1 MRFIL
6 IYFFSFVLSI
16 PLSAQIF
23 IDEDLSD
30 WPASSLL
37 ISDIGDGLESDLDI
51 QHLWVENDAEN
62 LYIRFELDREIILQ
76 ENNQLAILID
86 FDNKLTTGFKEAG
99 IGAEMMVVFGER
111 DIFVYNPSGTSQ
123 RLRHEDIGIVCLPSV
138 SSRYF
143 ELKISRVID
152 RGSSLLT
159 MGNQLAIAIRNRVI
173 GGDVVPN
180 DGGVAVY
187 EMKAGTAPGKKAYHF
202 DKQRPEQVRILSYN
216 SARDGLTEAG
226 TGEYQVKLL
235 QAANP
240 DIICFQELYSATAAV
255 SVINLLSQYL
265 PLPAWQTWKAVRISP
280 DVVVATKYC
289 IEAAVPLDG
298 TGIFLV
304 HTGPNCDEPL
314 VIFNA
319 HLPCCDNDTDR
330 QSEVDAIMSRYRT
343 MKENQGVG
351 FLYPEGTPTL
361 IVGDMNF
368 VGLNRQRKTLQ
379 EGDILNEGF
388 FGPDFL
394 PDWDNTALEDAKPY
408 VPGSPLTYT
417 WYDEGNTYLP
427 GRLDYVFY
435 TGSVMRLDNSFIL
448 ETAHL
453 NLEDLQDHNLQTTD
467 ARFASDHLPVVV
479 DFTLHP
485 EKEVALSLSLEV
497 REALC
502 YGDTAKI
509 EIRAAGGKPPYKYT
523 LENGLPQTDSVFLL
537 VTGGTY
543 CFSVIDDRGVKVTEC
558 GVEVFI
564 PEELKSFF
572 SLQSDTLSWVIQGGN
587 EPYQTVLSGPG
598 IVWVEDNKA
607 ILNVSGAY
615 QLNYFDEKGCFGQQ
629 IINVII
635 DKDKD
640 GSPLEADCD
649 DTNPAIY
656 PGAVDVPGNGID
668 EDCNGTDLV
677 GVRETAVAS
686 VGLHPNPVKD
696 LLTIEVQTE
705 GEWQYRVLDAHG
717 TEVVRG
723 RSLAKQTLLNT
734 SAWAAGNYSV
744 CFEIKGHIACKSLVV
759 VR

>member
-6 IYFFSFVLSI
+6 PYFFSFMGLAALSG
-16 PLSAQIF
+16 QIF
-23 IDEDLSD
+23 IDEDLDD
-30 WPASSLL
+30 WSSTSLL

-62 LYIRFELDREIILQ
+62 IYIRFELDREIILQ
-76 ENNQLAILID
+76 ENNQLAIVVD

-123 RLRHEDIGIVCLPSV
+123 RLRHEDIGLICLPSV
-138 SSRYF
+138 SSNFF
-143 ELKISRVID
+143 ELKISRVVD

-159 MGNQLAIAIRNRVI
+159 MGNQIAIAVKNRVI
-173 GGDVVPN
+173 GGDVLPN

-187 EMKAGTAPGKKAYHF
+187 EMKSGAGPGKKSYHF
-202 DKQRPEQVRILSYN
+202 DKQKAEQVRILSYN

-226 TGEYQVKLL
+226 TSEYQLKLI

-255 SVINLLSQYL
+255 SVINLLSQIL
-265 PLPAWQTWKAVRISP
+265 PLPAGQSWKAVRISP

-304 HTGPNCDEPL
+304 NTGENCDVPM

-343 MKENQGVG
+343 MKESQGVG
-351 FLYPEGTPTL
+351 FLYPEGTPTI

-368 VGLNRQRKTLQ
+368 VGLNRQRKTLI

-388 FGPDFL
+388 FGSDFT
-394 PDWDNTALEDAKPY
+394 PDWDGTSLEDAKPY
-408 VPGSPLTYT
+408 VPGTPLTYT
-417 WYDEGNTYLP
+417 WYDEGNTYMP
-427 GRLDYVFY
+427 GRLDYVLY
-435 TGSVMRLDNSFIL
+435 TGSVMRLDNSFVL

-467 ARFASDHLPVVV
+467 SRFASDHIPVIV

-485 EKEVALSLSLEV
+485 EKEVALSLNIEINQ
-497 REALC
+497 ALC
-502 YGDTAKI
+502 FGDTAKV
-509 EIRAAGGKPPYKYT
+509 EIKATGGKPPYKYIF
-523 LENGLPQTDSVFLL
+523 ENGLPQSDSLFYL
-537 VTGGTY
+537 TTNGSF
-543 CFSVIDDRGVKVTEC
+543 CFSVIDDQGAIVTQC
-558 GVEVFI
+558 GVEISI
-564 PEELKSFF
+564 PEELRAFF
-572 SLQSDTLSWVIQGGN
+572 AIQADTLTWVIMGGN
-587 EPYQTVLSGPG
+587 EPYQIELTGPGVVIVENNRAIINASGP
-598 IVWVEDNKA
+598 
-607 ILNVSGAY
+607 Y
-615 QLNYFDEKGCFGQQ
+615 QLHYFDERGCDAYQ

-635 DKDKD
+635 DKDRD

-649 DTNPAIY
+649 DNNAAIF

-677 GVRETAVAS
+677 GVIEIGPS
-686 VGLHPNPVKD
+686 SFMLHPNPVK
-696 LLTIEVQTE
+696 EVLHINAQTD
-705 GEWQYRVLDAHG
+705 GEWQFRIFDSLGKEWLNGKAITRQVGLDI
-717 TEVVRG
+717 T
-723 RSLAKQTLLNT
+723 SL
-734 SAWAAGNYSV
+734 SDGNYSV
-744 CFEIKGHIACKSLVV
+744 CIEVQGKISCKNIVVIK
-759 VR
+759 